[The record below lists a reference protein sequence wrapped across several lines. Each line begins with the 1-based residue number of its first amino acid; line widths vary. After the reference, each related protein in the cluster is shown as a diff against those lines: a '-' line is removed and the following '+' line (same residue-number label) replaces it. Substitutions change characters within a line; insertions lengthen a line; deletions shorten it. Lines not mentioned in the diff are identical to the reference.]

1 MALDY
6 LPLAGC
12 EAPSRV
18 ARPDV
23 HVDRVVREDGV
34 VLTRFHSSAVE
45 PVDLLGAARLA

>member
-6 LPLAGC
+6 LPRAGR
-12 EAPSRV
+12 EAPLRV

-34 VLTRFHSSAVE
+34 VLTRFRSYAVE
-45 PVDLLGAARLA
+45 AVDLLGPARLA